1 MLILN
6 QRRTWIDL
14 PGQEGVQLLLS
25 PLPASRR
32 AVLTEQCVILPTK
45 GGNKKKAEFFDQAK
59 YCQLVAAECLH
70 GWKGV
75 VGIDEAGQQASVPFT
90 PGARAQL
97 MEIDPV
103 AAFVVSAVT
112 GLSIHM
118 SQAEEDAGND
128 SARAPAG

>member
-6 QRRTWIDL
+6 QRRTWVPL
-14 PGQEGVQLLLS
+14 PGQPGVRLLLS

-32 AVLTEQCVILPTK
+32 AVLTEQCVALPTK
-45 GGNKKKAEFFDQAK
+45 SGKDKKAEFFDQAK

-70 GWKGV
+70 GWEGV
-75 VGIDEAGQQASVPFT
+75 GGIDDTDNPVPVPFS
-90 PGARAQL
+90 PAARAQL

-103 AAFVVSAVT
+103 AAFMLNTVT
-112 GLSIHM
+112 GLSIHLR
-118 SQAEEDAGND
+118 QAEEDAGND

>member
-6 QRRTWIDL
+6 QRRRWLDL
-14 PGQEGVQLLLS
+14 PGQDGVRLLLS

-32 AVLTEQCVILPTK
+32 AVLTEQCVVLPAK
-45 GGNKKKAEFFDQAK
+45 GKPRKAEFFDQAK

-70 GWKGV
+70 QWEGV
-75 VGIDEAGQQASVPFT
+75 QALDDAGVSYPAPFT
-90 PGARAQL
+90 PEARAQL

-103 AAFVVSAVT
+103 SAFVVGAVT
-112 GLSIHM
+112 GLGIHM
-118 SQAEEDAGND
+118 EQAEADAGND